1 MFKKQLYI
9 LSLLLMMAT
18 TVDSAETLDLKSESE
33 FNPSHTSKFSFLY
46 GVNPNLYKLTD
57 ISDFTFSYSNQQ
69 KDYWFDSNLS
79 VTRGIFKKISTNSYS
94 ATGVLNNDI
103 NDSSRNLITFG
114 AGVARKTTYIR
125 DLLSWDSWYEMSGA
139 NLTYNMFKES
149 VSSKNF
155 TGFGILTKFGLYHKS
170 SDYFSYG
177 TQFLYRLA
185 VVKRAADYNTET
197 SSPRSL
203 TLSHLSLGIDLSFF
217 L

>member
-1 MFKKQLYI
+1 MLKIKLYV
-9 LSLLLMMAT
+9 LFLLLMI
-18 TVDSAETLDLKSESE
+18 VNSVNSAETLELKSDSE

-57 ISDFTFSYSNQQ
+57 ISDFTFSYSILQ
-69 KDYWFDSNLS
+69 KDYWFDTNLS
-79 VTRGIFKKISTNSYS
+79 VTRGLFKKISTNSYS
-94 ATGVLNNDI
+94 ATGVLDNDI
-103 NDSSRNLITFG
+103 NDSSSNLITFG
-114 AGVARKTTYIR
+114 AGVARKSTYIR
-125 DLLSWDSWYEMSGA
+125 ELLSWDKWYEMSAA

-155 TGFGILTKFGLYHKS
+155 TGFGILTKFGLYYKS
-170 SDYFSYG
+170 SEYFSYG

-185 VVKRAADYNTET
+185 VVKRSADFNTET

-203 TLSHLSLGIDLSFF
+203 ILSHLSLGIDLSFF